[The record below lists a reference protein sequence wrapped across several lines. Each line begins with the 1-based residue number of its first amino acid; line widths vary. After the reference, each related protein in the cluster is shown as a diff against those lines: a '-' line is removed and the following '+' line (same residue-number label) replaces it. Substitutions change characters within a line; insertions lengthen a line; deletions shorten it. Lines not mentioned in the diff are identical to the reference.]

1 MDELVVREDEGGVA
15 RLTLNAPDRLNALS
29 DAMIDAL
36 HARLVET
43 ARDETVRCVVLA
55 GAGRAFCAGHD
66 LKEMQA
72 ARQSEDGGAAAHRDL
87 FDRCAAMM
95 LAITRHPRPVIA
107 EVHGVAVAA
116 GCQLAATCDMVVAE
130 ETARFGVNGVNIGL
144 FCSTPMV
151 ALSRAIPRKAAF
163 EMLTTGRLIHADEAQ
178 RLGLVSR
185 TAKEGELRGVT
196 DELAGT
202 VASKLGAAVR
212 IGKEAFY
219 RQAEMTLEEAYAYT
233 GGVMAA
239 NLGEADTSA
248 GIDAFLGKRPMP
260 WTT

>member
-1 MDELVVREDEGGVA
+1 MDDLVLREDAGGVA
-15 RLTLNAPDRLNALS
+15 RLTLNAPERLNALS
-29 DAMIDAL
+29 DGMIAAL
-36 HARLVET
+36 RARLNET
-43 ARDETVRCVVLA
+43 GGNEAVRCVVIA

-66 LKEMQA
+66 LREMQA
-72 ARQSEDGGAAAHRDL
+72 ARQAPDGGAAAHRDL

-95 LAITRHPRPVIA
+95 LSITRHPRPVIA

-130 ETARFGVNGVNIGL
+130 ESARFGVNGVNIGL

-151 ALSRAIPRKAAF
+151 ALSRAVPRKAAF
-163 EMLTTGRLIHADEAQ
+163 EMLTTGRLVHAEEAQ
-178 RLGLVSR
+178 RLGLVNR
-185 TAKEGELRGVT
+185 IAPEGGLRAAT
-196 DELAGT
+196 DELAEA
-202 VASKLGAAVR
+202 VASKLGSAVR

-219 RQAEMTLEEAYAYT
+219 RQAEMTLQDAYSYT

-239 NLGEADTSA
+239 NLSDDDTSA

-260 WTT
+260 WAT